1 MPRGGA
7 RPGAGRKAAIPGS
20 NVEVNWR
27 LSAEARDWIKAQAK
41 EQGTS
46 IAAIIEALIDT
57 FESSCK

>member
-7 RPGAGRKAAIPGS
+7 RQGAGRKAAIPGS
-20 NVEVNWR
+20 VEVNWR
-27 LSAEARDWIKAQAK
+27 VSAEARDWIKTQAM

-57 FESSCK
+57 FEGNCK